1 MQAAASTRVFLAKK
15 DCQRR
20 GYEGGEVFLRKQR
33 LEPPKPE
40 RKPLLERGKR
50 VRACVCGNSAQQVSL
65 LGAVGRRP
73 AGKGKESV
81 HKLRARRVPKEN
93 VARCVELAYR
103 LDCTKHALNDGK
115 GPDLAW
121 IRARWVLALQRD
133 ERPRVSAQ
141 TRLGI
146 SQGGGTK

>member
-40 RKPLLERGKR
+40 RKPLLKRGQR
-50 VRACVCGNSAQQVSL
+50 VRACVCSNSAQQVPL

-93 VARCVELAYR
+93 VARCVELALR
-103 LDCTKHALNDGK
+103 LNSAEDALNDGK
-115 GPDLAW
+115 GPHLAR

-133 ERPRVSAQ
+133 DRPRVSAQ
-141 TRLGI
+141 TRLGV

>member
-1 MQAAASTRVFLAKK
+1 MQAAAVTHVFLAQE

-40 RKPLLERGKR
+40 RKPLLKRGQR
-50 VRACVCGNSAQQVSL
+50 VRACVCSNSAQQVPL

-93 VARCVELAYR
+93 VARCVELAHR
-103 LDCTKHALNDGK
+103 LDSAEDALNDGK
-115 GPDLAW
+115 GPHLAW
-121 IRARWVLALQRD
+121 IRTRWVLAL
-133 ERPRVSAQ
+133 
-141 TRLGI
+141 
-146 SQGGGTK
+146 

>member
-1 MQAAASTRVFLAKK
+1 MQAAAITRVFLAKE

-40 RKPLLERGKR
+40 WKPLLKRGQR
-50 VRACVCGNSAQQVSL
+50 VRACVCSNSAQQVPL

-93 VARCVELAYR
+93 VARCVELAHR
-103 LDCTKHALNDGK
+103 LDSAEDALNDGK
-115 GPDLAW
+115 GPHLAW
-121 IRARWVLALQRD
+121 IRTRWVLAL
-133 ERPRVSAQ
+133 
-141 TRLGI
+141 
-146 SQGGGTK
+146 

>member
-1 MQAAASTRVFLAKK
+1 MQAAAVTRVFLAQE

-40 RKPLLERGKR
+40 RKPLLKRGQR
-50 VRACVCGNSAQQVSL
+50 VRACVCSNSAQQVPL

-93 VARCVELAYR
+93 VARCVELAHR
-103 LDCTKHALNDGK
+103 LDSAEDALNDGK
-115 GPDLAW
+115 GPHLAW
-121 IRARWVLALQRD
+121 IRTRWVLAL
-133 ERPRVSAQ
+133 
-141 TRLGI
+141 
-146 SQGGGTK
+146 

>member
-1 MQAAASTRVFLAKK
+1 MKAAAITRVFLAKE
-15 DCQRR
+15 DCQGR

-40 RKPLLERGKR
+40 RKPLLKRGQR
-50 VRACVCGNSAQQVSL
+50 VRACVCSNSAQQVPL

-93 VARCVELAYR
+93 VARCVELAHR
-103 LDCTKHALNDGK
+103 LDSAEDALNDGK
-115 GPDLAW
+115 GPHLAW
-121 IRARWVLALQRD
+121 IRTRWVLAL
-133 ERPRVSAQ
+133 
-141 TRLGI
+141 
-146 SQGGGTK
+146 